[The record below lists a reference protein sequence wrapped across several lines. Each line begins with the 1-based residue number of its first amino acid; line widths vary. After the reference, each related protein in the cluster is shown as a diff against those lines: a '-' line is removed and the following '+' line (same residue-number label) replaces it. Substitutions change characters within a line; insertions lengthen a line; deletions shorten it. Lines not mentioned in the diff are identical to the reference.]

1 MLYTELTKKAMKISF
16 DAHKNQVDKTGVP
29 YVFHPMHLAEQMKDE
44 YGCCVALLHDVI
56 EDTDMTF
63 EDLEK
68 EGFPKDVINALKLLT
83 HDISIPYMD
92 YVREIKKNELARKV
106 KLADLRHNS
115 DLSRLDIVDE
125 KAISRQQKYL
135 QAIELLEG
143 KTFESSINFYP
154 CLDIEKTTDFYINE
168 IGLSLYQDQG
178 TCRIFDTGYGYIG
191 FCEYEDHI
199 LCNKTCISFN
209 VPTKE
214 DVFKYYEKYK
224 AKQMPGLTEP
234 KKHPKYEVYSFF
246 MKDINGYTLEIQKL
260 L

>member
-1 MLYTELTKKAMKISF
+1 MIYTELTKKAMKISF
-16 DAHKNQVDKTGVP
+16 NAHKDQVDKTSIP
-29 YVFHPMHLAEQMKDE
+29 YVYHPFHLAEQMKDE
-44 YGCCVALLHDVI
+44 YGCCVALLHDVV

-68 EGFPKDVINALKLLT
+68 EGFPKEVIDALKLLT
-83 HDISIPYMD
+83 HDPVVPYMD
-92 YVREIKKNELARKV
+92 YVRVIKNNSLARKV

-115 DLSRLDIVDE
+115 DLTRLDVIDDFA
-125 KAISRQQKYL
+125 KIRQQKYL

-143 KTFESSINFYP
+143 NTFESSINFYP

-191 FCEYEDHI
+191 FCEYDDHI

-209 VPTKE
+209 VASKE
-214 DVFKYYEKYK
+214 DVFKYYEKF
-224 AKQMPGLTEP
+224 KQKQIPGITEP

>member
-1 MLYTELTKKAMKISF
+1 MIYTELTKKAMRISF
-16 DAHKNQVDKTGVP
+16 EAHKNQVDKTGIP

-44 YGCCVALLHDVI
+44 YGCCVALLHDVV

-63 EDLEK
+63 EDLQK
-68 EGFPKDVINALKLLT
+68 EGFPKEVIDALKLLT
-83 HDISIPYMD
+83 HDLSVPYMD
-92 YVREIKKNELARKV
+92 YVKEIKKNDLARKV

-115 DLSRLDIVDE
+115 DLSRLDYIDE
-125 KAISRQQKYL
+125 KAISRQQKYI

-143 KTFESSINFYP
+143 HRFESSINFYP
-154 CLDIEKTTDFYINE
+154 CLDIEKTTEFYIKE
-168 IGLSLYQDQG
+168 IGLSLYEDQG

-191 FCEYEDHI
+191 FCEYEDYI

-214 DVFKYYEKYK
+214 DVFRYYEKYK
-224 AKQMPGLTEP
+224 QKQMPGLTEP
-234 KKHPKYEVYSFF
+234 KKHPKYDVYSFF

>member
-1 MLYTELTKKAMKISF
+1 MIYTELTKKAMRISF
-16 DAHKNQVDKTGVP
+16 EAHKNQVDKTGIP

-44 YGCCVALLHDVI
+44 YGCCVALLHDVV

-63 EDLEK
+63 EDLQK
-68 EGFPKDVINALKLLT
+68 EGFPKEVIDALKLLT
-83 HDISIPYMD
+83 HDLSVPYMD
-92 YVREIKKNELARKV
+92 YVKEIKKNDLARKV

-115 DLSRLDIVDE
+115 DLSRLDYIDE
-125 KAISRQQKYL
+125 KAISRQQKYI

-143 KTFESSINFYP
+143 HRFESSINFYP
-154 CLDIEKTTDFYINE
+154 CLDIEKTTEFYIKE
-168 IGLSLYQDQG
+168 IGLSLYEDQG

-214 DVFKYYEKYK
+214 DVFRYYEKYK
-224 AKQMPGLTEP
+224 QKQMPGLTEP
-234 KKHPKYEVYSFF
+234 KKHPKYDVYSFF

>member
-68 EGFPKDVINALKLLT
+68 EGFPKDVIDALKLLT

-125 KAISRQQKYL
+125 KAISRQKKYL

-143 KTFESSINFYP
+143 NRFESSINFYP

-191 FCEYEDHI
+191 FCEYEDRI

-224 AKQMPGLTEP
+224 EKQMPGLTEP